1 MFNYFKNR
9 RMKKSFLPLLITLLS
24 LSFTFQ
30 SVTAQEEESKDSIG
44 YEFTILKEL
53 PVTSVKN
60 QYRSGTCWSFSSL
73 SFVEA
78 ELLRMDKGEY
88 DLSEMFVVRHSYAD
102 KAKKYVRFHG
112 DLNFGG
118 GGAFHDV
125 VYVIKEYGI
134 VPEEVYS
141 GLEIGEENHVH
152 SEMDAVLKGYMDA
165 VLKNKNKKLSPVWF
179 NGLEGILDAYLGEY
193 PESFT
198 YKDEEYTP
206 KSFAEKLEFNVDDY
220 VEIGSYTHHPFYEKF
235 VLEVPDNWMFDEV
248 YNVKLDEMM
257 EVIDYSI
264 NNGYTVAWG
273 SDVSEKGFSW
283 KNGVAIIPDEELT
296 DLSGTEK
303 EKWEKLTDK
312 EKKESLYKFEEPV
325 KEKNITQEMRQAE
338 FDSYQSTD
346 DHGMLITGIAK
357 DQNGNKYYK
366 VKNSWG
372 TDGHIYD
379 GYFYA
384 SEAFVRLK
392 TIDIMVHKDA
402 VPKQIRKK
410 MDF

>member
-1 MFNYFKNR
+1 
-9 RMKKSFLPLLITLLS
+9 
-24 LSFTFQ
+24 
-30 SVTAQEEESKDSIG
+30 
-44 YEFTILKEL
+44 
-53 PVTSVKN
+53 
-60 QYRSGTCWSFSSL
+60 
-73 SFVEA
+73 
-78 ELLRMDKGEY
+78 
-88 DLSEMFVVRHSYAD
+88 
-102 KAKKYVRFHG
+102 
-112 DLNFGG
+112 
-118 GGAFHDV
+118 
-125 VYVIKEYGI
+125 
-134 VPEEVYS
+134 
-141 GLEIGEENHVH
+141 
-152 SEMDAVLKGYMDA
+152 
-165 VLKNKNKKLSPVWF
+165 
-179 NGLEGILDAYLGEY
+179 
-193 PESFT
+193 
-198 YKDEEYTP
+198 
-206 KSFAEKLEFNVDDY
+206 
-220 VEIGSYTHHPFYEKF
+220 
-235 VLEVPDNWMFDEV
+235 MFDEIG
-248 YNVKLDEMM
+248 NVKLDEMM
-257 EVIDYSI
+257 EIIDYSI

-325 KEKNITQEMRQAE
+325 KEKTITQEMRQAE

-392 TIDIMVHKDA
+392 TIDIMVYKDA
-402 VPKQIRKK
+402 VPKEIRKK
-410 MDF
+410 LDF